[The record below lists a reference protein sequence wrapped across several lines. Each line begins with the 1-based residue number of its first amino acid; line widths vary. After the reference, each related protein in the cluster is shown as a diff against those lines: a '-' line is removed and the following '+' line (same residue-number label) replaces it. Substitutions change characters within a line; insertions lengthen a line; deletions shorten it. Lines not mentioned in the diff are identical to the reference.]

1 MKKAKNYPA
10 RLILFGDEFSEN
22 LPEWLEGMVEEYD
35 LTQPTALRFCE
46 EASILHDY
54 VSYFDKEYKQARI
67 VYHFNEK
74 GLTLHRL
81 YTFGP
86 CFKVASSADSQKL
99 QRYSKQLYRFIE
111 IDDLCYQSRLISRDF
126 CQQTKLNKASE
137 LKQKLELAFEEFEGG
152 QYCFLHL
159 AKMAI
164 TEFIN
169 LNFSV

>member
-1 MKKAKNYPA
+1 MKKAKKYPA

-22 LPEWLEGMVEEYD
+22 LPDWLEGIVEEYD

-86 CFKVASSADSQKL
+86 CFKVASLADSQKL

-111 IDDLCYQSRLISRDF
+111 IDDLCYQSILIIF
-126 CQQTKLNKASE
+126 TKENVVAEISCRFYAYPIFFF
-137 LKQKLELAFEEFEGG
+137 LAFWPTST
-152 QYCFLHL
+152 L
-159 AKMAI
+159 
-164 TEFIN
+164 
-169 LNFSV
+169 VR